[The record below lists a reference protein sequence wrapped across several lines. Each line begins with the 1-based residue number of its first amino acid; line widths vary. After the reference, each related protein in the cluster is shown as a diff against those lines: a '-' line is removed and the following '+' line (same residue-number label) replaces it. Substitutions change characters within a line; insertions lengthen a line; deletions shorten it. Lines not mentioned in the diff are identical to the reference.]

1 VIPVSCGE
9 IAEAVGGELAGADP
23 SAVVSAAVV
32 IDSRAAVPGG
42 LFVALPGEHVDG
54 HDYVGTATEAGITAS
69 LTTRP
74 IDGSPCIVVGDAQKA
89 LGDLARL
96 VVSRLPELTVIGLTG
111 SSGKTSTKDLI
122 AQLIRPY
129 GETVSPEDSFNN
141 EIGHPLTALQA
152 TDTTKYLVAEMGA
165 RHQGDITYLC
175 SITPPRV
182 GLVLNVGTSHI
193 GEFGT
198 QDNIALAKGELIE
211 AVVAGGTAVLNTD
224 DPRVAAMA
232 SRTEQKVLTFGEAD
246 GADVRAIDLKLDA
259 EGRPSFTLRIGDF
272 SRAVQLQFVGE
283 HYASNALGAA
293 AVATAVG
300 LKPEQ
305 IAEGLAAA
313 VPVSAA
319 RMEVVERPDGV
330 TVINDAF
337 NANPDSMRAALKALV
352 AIGRSRG
359 ARTWAVLGEMR
370 ELGDTSMAEHDAI
383 GRLVVRLDVN
393 RLVVVGAGAKPIH
406 LGASLEGSWGNES
419 AFVDTIPEALE
430 LLRTELR
437 AGDVVLVKSSKAAK
451 LRSLA
456 DALLSGR
463 DELSKYVP
471 GRDELSKYVPGRDE
485 LSKYVEDVQ

>member
-1 VIPVSCGE
+1 MIPVSCGE
-9 IAEAVGGELAGADP
+9 ISDAVEGELVGVDP
-23 SAVVSAAVV
+23 SAVVDGAVV
-32 IDSRAAVPGG
+32 IDSRAAGPGG
-42 LFVALPGEHVDG
+42 LFVALPGERVDG
-54 HDYVGTATEAGITAS
+54 HDYVGAASRQGVTAS

-74 IDGSPCIVVGDAQKA
+74 IEGSPCIVVGDAQKA
-89 LGDLARL
+89 LGDLARF
-96 VVSRLPELTVIGLTG
+96 VIGRLPGLAVIGLTG

-129 GETVSPEDSFNN
+129 GETVSPEGSFNN

-165 RHQGDITYLC
+165 RHLGDLTYLC
-175 SITPPRV
+175 GITPPRV

-193 GEFGT
+193 GEFGS

-211 AVVAGGTAVLNTD
+211 ALVPGGTAVLNAD
-224 DPRVAAMA
+224 DHRVAAMA
-232 SRTEQKVLTFGEAD
+232 SRTEQRVLTFGEAD
-246 GADVRAIDLKLDA
+246 GADVRATDVKLDA
-259 EGRPSFTLRIGDF
+259 EGRASFTLRIDDF
-272 SRAVQLQFVGE
+272 SRTVQLQHIGE
-283 HYASNALGAA
+283 HYVSNALGAA
-293 AVATAVG
+293 AVGYAVG
-300 LKPEQ
+300 LTPEQ
-305 IAEGLAAA
+305 LAEGLIAA

-319 RMEVVERPDGV
+319 RMEVTERADGV

-337 NANPDSMRAALKALV
+337 NANPDSVRAALKALV
-352 AIGRSRG
+352 AIGRARG
-359 ARTWAVLGEMR
+359 ARTWAVLGEML
-370 ELGDTSMAEHDAI
+370 ELGDTSADEHDAI

-437 AGDVVLVKSSKAAK
+437 SGDVVLVKSSKAAK

-456 DALLSGR
+456 DALL
-463 DELSKYVP
+463 
-471 GRDELSKYVPGRDE
+471 
-485 LSKYVEDVQ
+485 EDVQ

>member
-1 VIPVSCGE
+1 VIPVSCGD
-9 IAEAVGGELAGADP
+9 IADAVDGELVGVDP
-23 SAVVSAAVV
+23 SAVVAGAVV

-42 LFVALPGEHVDG
+42 LFVALPGERVDG
-54 HDYVGTATEAGITAS
+54 HDYVRTATDAGVTVS
-69 LTTRP
+69 LVTRP
-74 IDGSPCIVVGDAQKA
+74 IDGCPCIVVGDAQKA

-96 VVSRLPELTVIGLTG
+96 VVGRLPGLTVIGLTG

-129 GETVSPEDSFNN
+129 GETVSPESSFNN

-152 TDTTKYLVAEMGA
+152 TESTKFLIAEMGA
-165 RHQGDITYLC
+165 RHQGDITYL
-175 SITPPRV
+175 SGITPPTV

-193 GEFGT
+193 GEFGS

-211 AVVAGGTAVLNTD
+211 ALVPGGTAVLNAD
-224 DPRVAAMA
+224 DHRVAAMA
-232 SRTEQKVLTFGEAD
+232 SRTEQRVLTFGEA
-246 GADVRAIDLKLDA
+246 GSADVRATDVKVDA
-259 EGRPSFTLRIGDF
+259 EGRASFTLRIGDF
-272 SRAVQLQFVGE
+272 TRTVQLRYIGE
-283 HYASNALGAA
+283 HYVSNALGAV
-293 AVATAVG
+293 AVGYAVG
-300 LKPEQ
+300 LTPEQ
-305 IAEGLAAA
+305 LAEGLIAAA
-313 VPVSAA
+313 PVSAA
-319 RMEVVERPDGV
+319 RMEVTERADGV

-337 NANPDSMRAALKALV
+337 NANPDSVRAALKALV
-352 AIGRSRG
+352 AIGRARG
-359 ARTWAVLGEMR
+359 ARTWAVLGEML
-370 ELGDTSMAEHDAI
+370 ELGDTSADEHDAI

-456 DALLSGR
+456 DALL
-463 DELSKYVP
+463 
-471 GRDELSKYVPGRDE
+471 
-485 LSKYVEDVQ
+485 EDKQ